1 MPRIRNSKPNLLKTA
16 RGYELLAPYRYR
28 FIDPATEDRAYF
40 DIPAGFEYDGATDFG
55 FLHRKD
61 ADTRAD
67 ALAHDWGYEKLG
79 HVEAMHDI
87 APDDDSFS
95 LTRKE
100 LDIIFER
107 ALAYDANEQS
117 WRRNFAYTVIRVF
130 GAIFW
135 WRRQVWTWL
144 KRNKP

>member
-1 MPRIRNSKPNLLKTA
+1 MPRIRNPKPQLMKTA
-16 RGYELLAPYRYR
+16 KGYELLAPYRYR
-28 FIDPATEDRAYF
+28 FIDPPTNEPSYF

-67 ALAHDWGYEKLG
+67 ALAHDWGYVKLG
-79 HVEAMHDI
+79 EVDAYFWDEQTL
-87 APDDDSFS
+87 PFQ

-107 ALAYDANEQS
+107 GLAYDANEQS
-117 WRRNFAYTVIRVF
+117 WRRNLAYTAIRVL
-130 GAIFW
+130 GAIPW
-135 WRRQVWTWL
+135 YRRKIWQYL
-144 KRNKP
+144 A